1 MRYVIFISFFLKFQ
15 SIVSGLPLMIV
26 FLGLILLAFKIVRQE
41 EMIIV
46 LESRM
51 SMTESYQTNICN
63 AVILILDFHEMLQ

>member
-1 MRYVIFISFFLKFQ
+1 MSR
-15 SIVSGLPLMIV
+15 LPLMIV

-41 EMIIV
+41 EMITV

-63 AVILILDFHEMLQ
+63 AVIFIKKYYYYFYITCKSSLTLNIYHS